1 MCGTLKKKKNTHKRG
16 GESWCLQGVKL
27 WGPFPYQQTDLHAI
41 VYYFSFCSG
50 KCNAQTSE
58 GALQR
63 AKWCCWRSGSPW
75 TIFPV
80 SLLPRDATALLL
92 NSSKL
97 CLLARRKEYASF
109 LGVVSFV
116 VWQKVI
122 KSSWFW
128 SLLGHHDFNVHSPS
142 SHLWAR
148 RAGIGTSSLAFINE
162 NIGYGVAW
170 VPLADQW
177 RGPTLLSWSNTFWVV
192 ISLPGC
198 CSDLEHSC
206 DVMLFLAKI

>member
-1 MCGTLKKKKNTHKRG
+1 MCGTLKKKNTHKRG
-16 GESWCLQGVKL
+16 GESGCLRGVKL

-58 GALQR
+58 GALQH

-80 SLLPRDATALLL
+80 SLLPWDATALLL

-97 CLLARRKEYASF
+97 CLLARRKENASF
-109 LGVVSFV
+109 LGVISFV
-116 VWQKVI
+116 VRQKVI

-128 SLLGHHDFNVHSPS
+128 SLLGRHDFKMHSPS
-142 SHLWAR
+142 SEQGEQVLAPPHQPSSMRILALVLCECCWL
-148 RAGIGTSSLAFINE
+148 TSGGA
-162 NIGYGVAW
+162 
-170 VPLADQW
+170 
-177 RGPTLLSWSNTFWVV
+177 
-192 ISLPGC
+192 LPC
-198 CSDLEHSC
+198 
-206 DVMLFLAKI
+206 